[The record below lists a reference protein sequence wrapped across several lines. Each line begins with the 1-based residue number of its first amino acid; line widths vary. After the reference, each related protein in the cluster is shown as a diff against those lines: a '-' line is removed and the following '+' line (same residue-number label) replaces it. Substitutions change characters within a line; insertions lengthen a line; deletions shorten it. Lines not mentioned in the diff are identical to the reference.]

1 MPLNKYCLCKYF
13 MFFIPDFTMSSK
25 RLASNENQSSDVSK
39 AKKAKTL
46 ANEIHQ
52 ACLAGNTEKVKV
64 LLKEGRL
71 KPSIIKEINKKKTL
85 IELAE
90 NRETEI
96 LEELLKNGVSPNC
109 KNEDDQTPFM

>member
-25 RLASNENQSSDVSK
+25 RLASNENQSIDVSK